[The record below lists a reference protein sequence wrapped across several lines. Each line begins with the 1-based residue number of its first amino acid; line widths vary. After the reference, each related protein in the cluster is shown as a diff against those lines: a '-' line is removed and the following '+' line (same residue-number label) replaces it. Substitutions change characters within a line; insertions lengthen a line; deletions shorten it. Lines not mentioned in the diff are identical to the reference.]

1 MKSYFAIGVAL
12 IAILIAAL
20 LGYGLYLNQR
30 GEHQIA
36 ERMENMRVPLTGIT
50 AGYREL
56 YPMVEMDLVNLYSD
70 EMTDVVALESGRI
83 TEAFVEKNSHV
94 LPGQPILRLVNEDIP
109 LKIRQADSDILEA
122 EAQLIK
128 AEHSYK
134 RYAQL
139 IEWSAVSAEKYDE
152 AEAIYKASQAR
163 LENYLAQREQLE
175 VRQNRLT
182 VTAPIDGEV
191 LRLYQKLGA
200 YVTAGTA
207 VALVGDFKRIFFT
220 APVEDKIAQR
230 MNMNQELDI
239 TFEGSAA
246 VQKSYGA
253 QYASGNLGDN
263 QVFHAHVA
271 RISPP
276 VEEPADVRQVIWEI
290 DNSVGILEPG
300 AYPHAVLRPK
310 RSRRCLT
317 VPLSSLTNSN
327 KNEVAVLTAGGT
339 LERRGV
345 VTGANDGH
353 YIEIIDGLQEGE
365 VVITSDTEGL
375 KDGIAVDVT
384 IEEAD

>member
-1 MKSYFAIGVAL
+1 
-12 IAILIAAL
+12 
-20 LGYGLYLNQR
+20 
-30 GEHQIA
+30 
-36 ERMENMRVPLTGIT
+36 
-50 AGYREL
+50 
-56 YPMVEMDLVNLYSD
+56 
-70 EMTDVVALESGRI
+70 
-83 TEAFVEKNSHV
+83 
-94 LPGQPILRLVNEDIP
+94 
-109 LKIRQADSDILEA
+109 
-122 EAQLIK
+122 
-128 AEHSYK
+128 
-134 RYAQL
+134 
-139 IEWSAVSAEKYDE
+139 
-152 AEAIYKASQAR
+152 
-163 LENYLAQREQLE
+163 
-175 VRQNRLT
+175 
-182 VTAPIDGEV
+182 
-191 LRLYQKLGA
+191 
-200 YVTAGTA
+200 
-207 VALVGDFKRIFFT
+207 
-220 APVEDKIAQR
+220 
-230 MNMNQELDI
+230 MNQELDI